1 MILFVSTFKLVLI
14 MCLTL
19 GVWVVV
25 KKMKSGRTENIWQGK
40 TQAGVRK
47 AMHKHIKE
55 AGEKPIGAWP
65 ENDEF
70 GKGDSIR
77 TTNKYDD
84 ETFYTSG
91 EV

>member
-1 MILFVSTFKLVLI
+1 
-14 MCLTL
+14 MCLSL

-25 KKMKSGRTENIWQGK
+25 KKTKSNRTETIWQGK
-40 TQAGVRK
+40 SQVGARK
-47 AMHKHIKE
+47 AMHNHIKE
-55 AGEKPIGAWP
+55 SGEKPIKAWP

-70 GKGDSIR
+70 GKGDSII
-77 TTNKYDD
+77 TKNKYDD